1 MSTHG
6 EAGPGTPGD
15 GYQDTN
21 ERDMESKQDEPVAA
35 SEAFDDPALDPDDVK
50 VLPGTGGPDDVG
62 ELELDEPF
70 EYDPTGHANE
80 N

>member
-1 MSTHG
+1 MTRHG

-21 ERDMESKQDEPVAA
+21 ERDIVAKQDESVEG
-35 SEAFDDPALDPDDVK
+35 SEAFDDPAINSDDVK

-62 ELELDEPF
+62 EVDEPF
-70 EYDPTGHANE
+70 EYDPTGHAGGA
-80 N
+80 